1 MITIKFFKFSDCR
14 ALSLLS
20 LLPAAGNTATANLIR
35 YFFMYNPLVIFFF
48 YIALSLTTFPFNHDK
63 ILGK

>member
-14 ALSLLS
+14 ALSLLR

-35 YFFMYNPLVIFFF
+35 YFFTYNPLVIFF